1 MDIEPG
7 TMVKSDY
14 PLMPVELPGP
24 LRLVSSSPFVGRS
37 HELAVLRALLP
48 RQGDERRIALI
59 AGEAGSGKSR
69 LVREFAQEVGAGEA
83 LVLYGACDPM
93 VRTPFGPF
101 VEALSQLVRTAAAD
115 QLRADL
121 GPTGGELARLLPDL
135 RAVLDEPPAAI
146 ENDPDTGRHR
156 LHMAA
161 SDLLTNVSGR
171 RPLLVVLED
180 GHWADE
186 ATLLL
191 LRHLVRAAVGARML
205 VIATF
210 RDAEADVPTHLAD
223 ALADLRRADGVAR
236 LKLGGLGEESIA
248 EFVRRAVGDE
258 AVRADAALVDAMRDM
273 TAGNAFLLCELWR
286 TLLESDAVAVG
297 DGAVRLTRPLGDVA
311 TPDGVREVVGQ
322 RLLRLEP
329 PARHVLEL
337 AAIVGSE
344 FEVDLLRAA
353 APGLDLAAALES
365 AARSGIIEE
374 LPAPPLAYRFAH
386 ELVRRAVTD
395 RLSGLRRAEL
405 HLGVGQAL
413 ERARRPAAGQVLA
426 GLAHHYTAA
435 VAVAGRDRAIEY
447 NRLAAQAA
455 ADALAF
461 GEAAARLRTALQ
473 LGVEDP
479 RRRADMQIALGSAL
493 YRAGSTLDS
502 LAPLRDAAAIARDLG
517 SGELLARAA
526 ITFEEACTRP
536 PLEDQGAIAL
546 LEEASDL
553 LPPEDS
559 PLRVRLLASLTRT
572 LNRVRGDY
580 ARGVPLQRGAIEMAR
595 RLDDRAGLATVLA
608 HAYWSDLDRREA
620 LEMLDEARDLAT
632 GLGDA
637 DLEAEAMEW
646 RVASL
651 MTMGE
656 MEEAER
662 ELAVVHEWAA
672 RTKQPFHLHV
682 AEQFGSALALLA
694 GRLSGAQAA
703 AERSREWGRLLTGRD
718 ASSVY
723 GIQMFGVRREQGRL
737 GQFASA
743 VRVLAAGGGAWRPG
757 LAALLA
763 EIGLHDDAREE
774 LRRIREG
781 GLDAFRPSL
790 WLASLTYLADACRA
804 VGDAELAAHVY
815 PELAPLS
822 GTGIVIG
829 DVVACY
835 GAADRYLGMLA
846 ATARDLERAERHFQ
860 AALALNRE
868 MGARTWLAHTAYE
881 YGRMLR
887 ASGDR
892 ERAGTLLAEAASIA
906 QAAGMAAL
914 LGRVRALDV
923 APPATGIPL
932 EELSRREL
940 DVLRLLAG
948 GLSNRRI
955 GAALHISEHTAANHV
970 RSILSKTG
978 TTNRTEATAYA
989 FRHGLAPGPGGR

>member
-1 MDIEPG
+1 
-7 TMVKSDY
+7 
-14 PLMPVELPGP
+14 MPAELPGP

-37 HELAVLRALLP
+37 HELEQLRALLP
-48 RQGDERRIALI
+48 RQGDNRRVALI

-83 LVLYGACDPM
+83 LVLYGACDPI

-101 VEALSQLVRTAAAD
+101 VEALSQLVRAAGAD
-115 QLRADL
+115 ELRADL
-121 GPTGGELARLLPDL
+121 GPTGAELVRLLPDL
-135 RAVLDEPPAAI
+135 QVVLREPPASI
-146 ENDPDTGRHR
+146 ETDPDTGRHR

-161 SDLLTNVSGR
+161 SDLLTNVSER
-171 RPLLVVLED
+171 LPLLMVLED

-186 ATLLL
+186 ATLLM
-191 LRHLVRAAVGARML
+191 LRHLVRVAGRARML
-205 VIATF
+205 VLATF
-210 RDAEADVPTHLAD
+210 RDTEADVPLHLAD
-223 ALADLRRADGVAR
+223 ALADLRRADGVVR

-248 EFVRRAVGDE
+248 DFVRRAAGDG
-258 AVRADAALVDAMRDM
+258 AVVPDAALVASLRDM

-286 TLLESDAVAVG
+286 TLLDSNAVAVS
-297 DGAVRLTRPLGDVA
+297 DGCVRLTRPLGDVA
-311 TPDGVREVVGQ
+311 TPDGVREVVSQ
-322 RLLRLEP
+322 RLLRLE
-329 PARHVLEL
+329 AATRHVLEL

-353 APGLDLAAALES
+353 APDLDLAAALES

-374 LPAPPLAYRFAH
+374 LPASALAYRFAH
-386 ELVRRAVTD
+386 ELVRRAVAD

-405 HLGVGQAL
+405 HLRVGEAL
-413 ERARRPAAGQVLA
+413 ERTRQPAVGQVLA
-426 GLAHHYTAA
+426 SLAHHYTAA
-435 VAVAGRDRAIEY
+435 VAVAGRDRAIDY
-447 NRLAAQAA
+447 NRLAA
-455 ADALAF
+455 
-461 GEAAARLRTALQ
+461 EAAAGAMAFGDAAAGLGTALQ

-479 RRRADMQIALGSAL
+479 HRRAEMQIALGSAL
-493 YRAGSTLDS
+493 YRAGTSLDS
-502 LAPLRDAAAIARDLG
+502 LAPLREAAAIARDLG

-526 ITFEEACTRP
+526 ITFEEACIRP
-536 PLEDQGAIAL
+536 PLEDQGAITL

-559 PLRVRLLASLTRT
+559 PLRVRLLASLTRA

-580 ARGVPLQRGAIEMAR
+580 ARGVALQTSAIEMAR

-608 HAYWSDLDRREA
+608 HTYWSDVDRREV
-620 LEMLDEARDLAT
+620 LEMLGEARDLAAE
-632 GLGDA
+632 LGDT
-637 DLEAEAMEW
+637 DLEAESMEW

-651 MTMGE
+651 MTMGDTSR
-656 MEEAER
+656 AER
-662 ELAVVHEWAA
+662 ELAAVHERAA

-682 AEQFGSALALLA
+682 AEQFGSALALLT
-694 GRLSGAQAA
+694 GRLADAQAA

-737 GQFASA
+737 EQFASA
-743 VRVLAAGGGAWRPG
+743 ARLLAAGGGAWRPG

-763 EIGLHDDAREE
+763 EIGLHDDACRE
-774 LRRIREG
+774 LRRIRAD
-781 GLDAFRPSL
+781 GLDALRQSL

-804 VGDAELAAHVY
+804 VGDTELAALVY
-815 PELAPLS
+815 AELAPLS
-822 GTGIVIG
+822 GASVVIG
-829 DVVACY
+829 ELVACY

-846 ATARDLERAERHFQ
+846 ATVGDAERAERHFQ
-860 AALALNRE
+860 AALALDRE
-868 MGARTWLAHTAYE
+868 MGARTWLAHSAYE
-881 YGRMLR
+881 YGTMLR
-887 ASGDR
+887 ARGDR
-892 ERAGTLLAEAASIA
+892 ERAGQLLAEAASIA
-906 QAAGMAAL
+906 RAAGMAAL

-923 APPATGIPL
+923 AAPATGLPL

-940 DVLRLLAG
+940 DVLRLLAR

-978 TTNRTEATAYA
+978 TANRTEATAYA
-989 FRHGLAPGPGGR
+989 FQHGLASRTPVG